1 MTMLSLL
8 LTSMVTAHTADCAA
22 VRRALEL
29 ATADALDTST
39 LKTLSTRYCS
49 TPLSEACADT
59 STLWLMSLVAG
70 ATAETAALEA
80 QRALTCSKPQPADV
94 LLTWPDGS
102 LLRSRGGTW
111 TWDKG
116 PMAKTSGA
124 AASWFWPSGT
134 LARSGNG
141 TLFYPDGSLARSGNG
156 AWSLP
161 GGTSVQTESA
171 LVAAACAANATTC
184 RAWLAYLPVTV
195 GPARDAALVGLG
207 WSTRR

>member
-1 MTMLSLL
+1 MPMLPLL
-8 LTSMVTAHTADCAA
+8 LSSMVTAHTSDCAT

-29 ATADALDTST
+29 ASTEELDTAT

-49 TPLSEACADT
+49 TALSEACADT

-70 ATAETAALEA
+70 ATSETPALEA
-80 QRALTCSKPQPADV
+80 QRALTCSAPQPADV

-111 TWDKG
+111 TWDRG
-116 PMAKTSGA
+116 PMAKTSGP

-141 TLFYPDGSLARSGNG
+141 TLFYPDGSLARSGAG

-161 GGTSVQTESA
+161 GGALMRTESA
-171 LVAAACAANATTC
+171 LVAAACTANAATC
-184 RAWLAYLPVTV
+184 RAWLAYLPVTI
-195 GPARDAALVGLG
+195 GPARDVVLVGLG